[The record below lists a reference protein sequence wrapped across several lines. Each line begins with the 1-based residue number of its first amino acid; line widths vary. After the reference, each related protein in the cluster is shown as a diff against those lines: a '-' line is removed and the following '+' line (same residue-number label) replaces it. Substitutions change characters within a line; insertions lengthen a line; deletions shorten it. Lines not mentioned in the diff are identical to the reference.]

1 MTPAL
6 CHQRILPPFLHH
18 PPSPSLPP
26 AHLPPDRAR
35 PRRPVYRHR
44 PEGELWLYLRLV
56 LVELREVVARVV
68 AEAMV
73 AMRVAM
79 AAVRV
84 AVGAL
89 KAAEMEAE
97 AVRRAKVADKV
108 AAEMVMSVAVVVMAE
123 ATAAVETAIAVL
135 EAVMEGVAA
144 SPDSE
149 TVDIPGIDIDS
160 GIGAPPRKTRAPD
173 RRTVRTNRCTA

>member
-1 MTPAL
+1 M
-6 CHQRILPPFLHH
+6 
-18 PPSPSLPP
+18 
-26 AHLPPDRAR
+26 
-35 PRRPVYRHR
+35 YRHR

-73 AMRVAM
+73 AVEVSM

-84 AVGAL
+84 AVEAL
-89 KAAEMEAE
+89 KAAEVEAE
-97 AVRRAKVADKV
+97 AVRRAEVADKV
-108 AAEMVMSVAVVVMAE
+108 AAEMVV
-123 ATAAVETAIAVL
+123 
-135 EAVMEGVAA
+135 
-144 SPDSE
+144 
-149 TVDIPGIDIDS
+149 TVGIPGIDIDS